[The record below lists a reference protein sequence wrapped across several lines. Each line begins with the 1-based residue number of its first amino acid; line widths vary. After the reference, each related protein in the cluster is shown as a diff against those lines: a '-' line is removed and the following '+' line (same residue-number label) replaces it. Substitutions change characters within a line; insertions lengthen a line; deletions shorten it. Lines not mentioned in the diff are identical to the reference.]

1 MLTEDQIRTALHAG
15 RVVALPPMNPH
26 GPLGLEQLAVIVRGL
41 SAEGQPAEHK
51 ISRPIAL
58 PVETWQKLDDLARE
72 LGEKHA
78 QHVTPSELATA
89 IVIQGVESAV
99 RG

>member
-1 MLTEDQIRTALHAG
+1 MLAEDQIRSVLHAS
-15 RVVALPPMNPH
+15 RAVALPLTNPH
-26 GPLGLEQLAVIVRGL
+26 GPLGLEYLAAAVRGV
-41 SAEGQPAEHK
+41 SAEWQHAADK

-72 LGEKHA
+72 IGEKHV

-99 RG
+99 RE